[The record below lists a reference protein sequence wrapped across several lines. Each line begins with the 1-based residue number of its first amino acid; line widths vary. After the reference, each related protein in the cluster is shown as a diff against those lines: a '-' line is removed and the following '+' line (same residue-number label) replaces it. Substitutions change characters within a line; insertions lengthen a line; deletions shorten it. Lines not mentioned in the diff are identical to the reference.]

1 MRRFAALLAVAV
13 CLPAA
18 FATSGASAAG
28 CSNEAFRIGPSALLP
43 GCRAY
48 EMVSPIEKNG
58 GNISPVL
65 GVHAAPQ
72 GGAVSFTSS
81 TPFAGA
87 PGSPTMNTYIGRRGA
102 NWGTEAVDPP
112 QFNHGMLVIGVSA
125 ASSRDLGKTLSAS
138 TLALTPGAIEGGSN
152 IYLRDN
158 ATGNRTL
165 VAATPGG
172 SLFMAFTGVGG
183 GSFIDGTSSLSHILL
198 ESSRE
203 ALPVTV
209 GPAAPETGNH
219 LYEYSE
225 GQLRLVDV
233 LPDGTVPASSNIGST
248 STPYEHVVSADGS
261 RIFFKASGFGSGPLY
276 MRVDGTTTVPIS
288 ASRRVADAGEVEPAE
303 FGVASADGSIVYFT
317 SNAPLLEGPEAATG
331 TSHRK
336 LYRYDVN
343 TDSLEEVVPAGP
355 EGADVQKVLGASE
368 DGSYVYF
375 TAPEALAAG
384 ATEVAGTAN
393 FYVAHEGTVKWIGQ
407 TSAAD
412 YFESSFPTEWSISPD
427 GRNFAFASYSPMTE
441 EDVPS
446 PSNCPTGSTVGNQA
460 GDCLDVYSFEYESGR
475 LVCLSCDGPGKGNS
489 ELGGQEFHEQ
499 GYGDWAA
506 HSVLDNGTVYFD
518 TPNRLL
524 PQDGNGVG
532 DVYAWREG
540 AYQLIS
546 TGSGVQ
552 PSRFGDATP
561 DGSNVFFLT
570 SQPLV
575 KQDTDQIIDVYD
587 NRELGGLADQWPPG
601 APGACEEQGCRG
613 AAPSAPAELPA
624 GSSIARPGAV
634 AVSCAPLKARVRA
647 ARHKARRLGHRA
659 QKAAHRAK
667 KATKGRSSKAK
678 ARSRRLHH
686 RARVAHKRVKHLQNE
701 VANCGRKSR

>member
-18 FATSGASAAG
+18 IATSGASAAG
-28 CSNEAFRIGPSALLP
+28 CSNEAFRVGPSALLP

-48 EMVSPIEKNG
+48 EMVSPTEKNG

-65 GVHAAPQ
+65 GVHAAPD

-112 QFNHGMLVIGVSA
+112 QFNHGMLVIGASA
-125 ASSRDLGKTLSAS
+125 TSSRDLGKTLSAS

-165 VAATPGG
+165 VTATPGG
-172 SLFMAFTGVGG
+172 GFFMAFTGVAG
-183 GSFIDGTSSLSHILL
+183 GSFLDATPSLSHILL
-198 ESSRE
+198 ESSIE
-203 ALPVTV
+203 ALPVTT
-209 GPAAPETGNH
+209 GPSAPEGGNH

-233 LPDGTVPASSNIGST
+233 LDDGTVPASSNIGDT
-248 STPYEHVVSADGS
+248 SIPYQHLISADGS
-261 RIFFKASGFGSGPLY
+261 RIFFLASGFGEGPLY
-276 MRVDGTTTVPIS
+276 MRVDGTTTVLIS
-288 ASRRVADAGEVEPAE
+288 ASRRAAEAGEPQSAE

-317 SNAPLLEGPEAATG
+317 SHSPLLEGPEVATG
-331 TSHRK
+331 TSSRK
-336 LYRYDVN
+336 LYRYDSN
-343 TDSLEEVVPAGP
+343 TGSLEEVIPAGA
-355 EGADVQKVLGASE
+355 EGADVEKVLGASE

-375 TAPEALAAG
+375 TSSEALAEG
-384 ATEVAGTAN
+384 ATEVAGTGN

-412 YFESSFPTEWSISPD
+412 FFESSFPNQWSISPD
-427 GRNFAFASYSPMTE
+427 GRHFAFASYSPMTE

-446 PSNCPTGSTVGNQA
+446 PSNCPTDPTTNNQA

-475 LVCLSCDGPGKGNS
+475 LVCLSCDGPGNGNS
-489 ELGGQEFHEQ
+489 ELGGQQFHEQ

-524 PQDGNGVG
+524 PRDGNGVG
-532 DVYAWREG
+532 DVYAWRAG
-540 AYQLIS
+540 SYQLIS

-552 PSRFGDATP
+552 PSSFGDATP
-561 DGSNVFFLT
+561 DGSDVFFLT
-570 SQPLV
+570 SQALV

-587 NRELGGLADQWPPG
+587 DREGGGLAAQWPPG
-601 APGACEEQGCRG
+601 QPGACEEQGCRG
-613 AAPSAPAELPA
+613 AAPTPPAGLPSGSSVAAPAPA
-624 GSSIARPGAV
+624 
-634 AVSCAPLKARVRA
+634 SCASIKAASGA
-647 ARHKARRLGHRA
+647 ARHKAQRLGR
-659 QKAAHRAK
+659 RAK
-667 KATKGRSSKAK
+667 KAAKGRGTAAR
-678 ARSRRLHH
+678 ARSRRLH
-686 RARVAHKRVKHLQNE
+686 RQAGLARKQVKRLQKE
-701 VANCGRKSR
+701 VAKCGRASR

>member
-1 MRRFAALLAVAV
+1 MRRLVVLLAVAM

-18 FATSGASAAG
+18 IATGGASAAG
-28 CSNEAFRIGPSALLP
+28 CPNEAFRVGPSALLP

-48 EMVSPIEKNG
+48 EMVSPIEKDG

-65 GVHAAPQ
+65 GVHAAPD

-112 QFNHGMLVIGVSA
+112 QFNHGMLVIGASPG
-125 ASSRDLGKTLSAS
+125 SSRDLGKTLGAS

-165 VAATPGG
+165 VTATPGG

-183 GSFIDGTSSLSHILL
+183 GSFLDATPSFSHILL

-203 ALPVTV
+203 ALPVTS
-209 GPAAPETGNH
+209 GPSAPETGNH

-233 LPDGTVPASSNIGST
+233 LPDGTVPAGSNIGNT
-248 STPYEHVVSADGS
+248 DTPYQHLVSADGS
-261 RIFFKASGFGSGPLY
+261 RVFFLASGFGEGPLY
-276 MRVDGTTTVPIS
+276 MRVDGTTTMLIS
-288 ASRRVADAGEVEPAE
+288 ASRRAAEAGEPQDAE

-317 SNAPLLEGPEAATG
+317 SHSPLLEGPEAATG

-336 LYRYDVN
+336 LYRYDTN
-343 TDSLEEVVPAGP
+343 TGSLEEVVPAGP
-355 EGADVQKVLGASE
+355 EGADVEKVLGASE

-375 TAPEALAAG
+375 ASSEALAEG
-384 ATEVAGTAN
+384 ATEVAGAGN
-393 FYVAHEGTVKWIGQ
+393 FYVAHEGTIKWIGQ
-407 TSAAD
+407 TSPAD
-412 YFESSFPTEWSISPD
+412 YFESSFPSQWSISPD
-427 GRNFAFASYSPMTE
+427 GRHFALAGYSPMTE

-446 PSNCPTGSTVGNQA
+446 PSNCPTDPTVNNQA

-475 LVCLSCDGPGKGNS
+475 LVCLSCDGAANGNS

-524 PQDGNGVG
+524 PRDGNGVG

-552 PSRFGDATP
+552 PSSFGDATP
-561 DGSNVFFLT
+561 DGSDVFFLT

-587 NRELGGLADQWPPG
+587 NREGGGLADQWPPG

-613 AAPSAPAELPA
+613 AAPTPPVGLPV
-624 GSSIARPGAV
+624 GSSIARSV
-634 AVSCAPLKARVRA
+634 ATPVSCASLKGRVRV
-647 ARHKARRLGHRA
+647 ARRKARRLGHRA
-659 QKAAHRAK
+659 QQ
-667 KATKGRSSKAK
+667 ATKGRSPKAK
-678 ARSRRLHH
+678 VRGRRLHH
-686 RARVAHKRVKHLQNE
+686 RAQVAHKRVMHLQKE

>member
-1 MRRFAALLAVAV
+1 MRQFAALCAVIACV
-13 CLPAA
+13 STA
-18 FATSGASAAG
+18 FGATEAGAAG
-28 CSNEAFRIGPSALLP
+28 CPNEALRIGPSAQLP
-43 GCRAY
+43 GCRGY
-48 EMVSPIEKNG
+48 EMVSPIAKSG

-65 GVHAAPQ
+65 GVHAAPD

-112 QFNHGMLVIGVSA
+112 QFNHGMLVIGASA
-125 ASSRDLGKTLSAS
+125 TSSRDLGKTLGAS

-158 ATGNRTL
+158 ATGNLTL
-165 VAATPGG
+165 VTATPGG

-183 GSFIDGTSSLSHILL
+183 GSFLDATPSLSHILL

-203 ALPVTV
+203 ALPVTS
-209 GPAAPETGNH
+209 GPSGPETGNH
-219 LYEYSE
+219 LYEYGE

-233 LPDGTVPASSNIGST
+233 LPDGTVPAGSNIGDT
-248 STPYEHVVSADGS
+248 STPYQHLVSTDGS
-261 RIFFKASGFGSGPLY
+261 RVFFQASGFGEGPLY
-276 MRVDGTTTVPIS
+276 MRVDGTSTVPIS
-288 ASRRVADAGEVEPAE
+288 ASRRAADAGEPEPKSAE

-317 SNAPLLEGPEAATG
+317 SHSPLLEGPEAATG

-336 LYRYDVN
+336 LYRYDTN
-343 TDSLEEVVPAGP
+343 TGSLEEVVPAGP
-355 EGADVQKVLGASE
+355 EGTEVDKVLGASE

-375 TAPEALAAG
+375 SSPEALAEG
-384 ATEVAGTAN
+384 ATEVAGTGN

-412 YFESSFPTEWSISPD
+412 YFESSFPNQWSISPD
-427 GRNFAFASYSPMTE
+427 GRHFALAGYSPMTE

-446 PSNCPTGSTVGNQA
+446 PSNCPTDPTANNQA

-475 LVCLSCDGPGKGNS
+475 LVCLSCDGPGKGDS

-524 PQDGNGVG
+524 PRDGNGVG

-552 PSRFGDATP
+552 PSSFGDATS

-570 SQPLV
+570 SQALV

-587 NRELGGLADQWPPG
+587 NREFGGLSDQWPPG
-601 APGACEEQGCRG
+601 LPGACEEQGCRG
-613 AAPSAPAELPA
+613 AAPTAPAGLPS
-624 GSSIARPGAV
+624 GSSV
-634 AVSCAPLKARVRA
+634 AAPAPVSCASLKAASGA
-647 ARHKARRLGHRA
+647 AQRKAQRLGR
-659 QKAAHRAK
+659 RAK
-667 KATKGRSSKAK
+667 KAAKGRGTAAK
-678 ARSRRLHH
+678 ARSRRLH
-686 RARVAHKRVKHLQNE
+686 RQAGVARKQVKRLQKE
-701 VANCGRKSR
+701 VAKCGRASR